1 MKGGPGHQH
10 DGDLIGS
17 ALAPPSSS
25 SAAAAGGGDDH
36 ADVEGGSRHQLL
48 LHEESSSS
56 RPAAGS
62 SSQEAAGAQ
71 HTQQPQQE
79 HAPRDAASTFFS
91 EASGSDHDGWGDPY
105 STTTEDDGTLRGID
119 VDISQ
124 RYRSP
129 NRPGHAPAT
138 PSTLGGG
145 QSPTLVF
152 SPAMSSPGNTS
163 LSSTNLSPHQQKRYG
178 GGGGGGGASSHRRQL
193 HPPAPP
199 DIMTQSGAP
208 LSADMMVP
216 TLGVPVA
223 GAQPQQRPVSLALGK
238 QPTTKDTSTSL
249 QNGRG
254 GGNSRPAGSSSGIPP
269 SGTGTTLPNYGDMAA
284 AAMQGASSKG
294 HRRKRSWSGGG
305 KGKNA
310 APVHRRTRSG
320 DGKAAGLLTG
330 GVGDWKGMELDQLPL
345 PQPIRW
351 TTSATSAATEHKHQ
365 QKQTSGGR
373 VGSAPSLSVAAASA
387 GSGNGGKNV
396 TGLGTQKHIITSP
409 RKAAAADARRIL
421 EARYG
426 SHMMGR
432 SESRQSMGYSETDES
447 EIETGGPPL
456 HDGQRRSPAR
466 AASTSVSSGGGGIA
480 RTFSTGSNADLSET
494 TQESNHSMFSWIS
507 GRFSTVSGR
516 SKSGLARLRSGQ
528 SNRSSSSRTFGSS
541 LGMSGVGEAASF
553 SPTNNNDVLT
563 SRELNRS
570 SSLQQQLGENAP
582 LLEHEPSAT
591 SNRSSSD
598 RASTSDNDSGGD
610 SSPFEDQKNDLFRQ
624 RKVMMQISATAAER
638 ESPDL
643 DKTQRSFKS
652 ILSQPSFG
660 VPDHEADKFPTFVC
674 PNCRTR
680 QRNFFTVSSAPRQF
694 ESPAGFL
701 AFYMAL
707 YVVSSLFIFGLEEGW
722 PALDCVYFAVITLT
736 TAGLGDYVP
745 STDSAKIICSVFIYF
760 GVACIGL
767 LLGSLLASGLDD
779 ASRQR
784 ARETMVNDC
793 PNCARLEAQRRMLD
807 VSRRSYVPS
816 SFGGA
821 PNEHKTWYSERSNDD
836 PILRHKQ
843 VSPTV
848 PVSAHKNS
856 GKPPSGKATR
866 FDIPV
871 VNSPSRPS
879 HPLLQSPQPTHA
891 GENTPLGYN
900 QTAWGGQTYNAT
912 YTMSPFSTGNG
923 AAAAQTP
930 VLSSQYGGAQTI
942 SPVPSN
948 VMNLQSHTRHMSFDI
963 QNMANTPVPPF
974 GPSRSRNYS
983 VDVQATPGLPS
994 NDKSQTLNTT
1004 MATPDG
1010 TEYAQVG
1017 REAGDDQDDY
1027 SDSYST
1033 SSEASSGRSSEGRY
1047 ESFASE
1053 DDPMVPLS
1061 KVQSAKYVF
1070 LTLRQ
1075 ALANSVF
1082 IIAIGGFGFYF
1093 IERMTVVNAFYFT
1106 TVLLTT
1112 VG

>member
-1 MKGGPGHQH
+1 MKGGRGHH

-25 SAAAAGGGDDH
+25 SAGGGGGDDH

-48 LHEESSSS
+48 LQHESSS

-71 HTQQPQQE
+71 HTQQPRQ

-91 EASGSDHDGWGDPY
+91 EASGSDHDGWGEPY
-105 STTTEDDGTLRGID
+105 YTTTEDDSTLRGID

-129 NRPGHAPAT
+129 NRPGPAT

-178 GGGGGGGASSHRRQL
+178 GSGSGGGGTSSHRRQL

-208 LSADMMVP
+208 LGANMMVP

-223 GAQPQQRPVSLALGK
+223 GAQPQQQRPVHVSLGK
-238 QPTTKDTSTSL
+238 QPTTKDISTSL

-254 GGNSRPAGSSSGIPP
+254 GGSSRPAGSSGIPP
-269 SGTGTTLPNYGDMAA
+269 SGTGIILPNYGDMAA
-284 AAMQGASSKG
+284 AATMQGASSNSKG

-330 GVGDWKGMELDQLPL
+330 GAGDWKGMELDQLPL

-351 TTSATSAATEHKHQ
+351 ANSATSAAAEHKHQ

-373 VGSAPSLSVAAASA
+373 VGSAPSLAVAAASA
-387 GSGNGGKNV
+387 GSGDGGKND
-396 TGLGTQKHIITSP
+396 TDLGTQKLIITSP

-426 SHMMGR
+426 TALMGR
-432 SESRQSMGYSETDES
+432 SESRQSIGYSETDES

-456 HDGQRRSPAR
+456 HDGQRRSPTR
-466 AASTSVSSGGGGIA
+466 AASTSVSSAGGGMA
-480 RTFSTGSNADLSET
+480 RPFSPASNADLSET
-494 TQESNHSMFSWIS
+494 TQESNHSLFSWIS
-507 GRFSTVSGR
+507 GQFSTVSGR
-516 SKSGLARLRSGQ
+516 SKSGLAKLRSGQ

-553 SPTNNNDVLT
+553 SPTNNNDMLT
-563 SRELNRS
+563 RELNRS

-582 LLEHEPSAT
+582 LLEREPSAT

-598 RASTSDNDSGGD
+598 RASTSDGDSGGD

-624 RKVMMQISATAAER
+624 RKVMIQISANAAER

-779 ASRQR
+779 ASRKR

-793 PNCARLEAQRRMLD
+793 PNCARLEAQKRMLD

-821 PNEHKTWYSERSNDD
+821 PSEHKTWYSERSNVD
-836 PILRHKQ
+836 PILHHKQ

-848 PVSAHKNS
+848 PVSARKSS

-871 VNSPSRPS
+871 VNSPGGPP

-942 SPVPSN
+942 SPVPRN
-948 VMNLQSHTRHMSFDI
+948 VTNLQSHTRHMSFDI
-963 QNMANTPVPPF
+963 QNMANTPAPPF

-994 NDKSQTLNTT
+994 NDTFMSQTLNTT

-1017 REAGDDQDDY
+1017 REAGDDEDDY

-1033 SSEASSGRSSEGRY
+1033 SSEASSGRSPEESY
-1047 ESFASE
+1047 ESSASE
-1053 DDPMVPLS
+1053 YDSMVPLS

>member
-1 MKGGPGHQH
+1 M
-10 DGDLIGS
+10 
-17 ALAPPSSS
+17 A
-25 SAAAAGGGDDH
+25 
-36 ADVEGGSRHQLL
+36 
-48 LHEESSSS
+48 
-56 RPAAGS
+56 RP
-62 SSQEAAGAQ
+62 
-71 HTQQPQQE
+71 
-79 HAPRDAASTFFS
+79 
-91 EASGSDHDGWGDPY
+91 
-105 STTTEDDGTLRGID
+105 
-119 VDISQ
+119 
-124 RYRSP
+124 
-129 NRPGHAPAT
+129 
-138 PSTLGGG
+138 
-145 QSPTLVF
+145 F
-152 SPAMSSPGNTS
+152 SPA
-163 LSSTNLSPHQQKRYG
+163 
-178 GGGGGGGASSHRRQL
+178 
-193 HPPAPP
+193 
-199 DIMTQSGAP
+199 
-208 LSADMMVP
+208 
-216 TLGVPVA
+216 
-223 GAQPQQRPVSLALGK
+223 
-238 QPTTKDTSTSL
+238 
-249 QNGRG
+249 
-254 GGNSRPAGSSSGIPP
+254 
-269 SGTGTTLPNYGDMAA
+269 
-284 AAMQGASSKG
+284 
-294 HRRKRSWSGGG
+294 
-305 KGKNA
+305 
-310 APVHRRTRSG
+310 
-320 DGKAAGLLTG
+320 
-330 GVGDWKGMELDQLPL
+330 
-345 PQPIRW
+345 
-351 TTSATSAATEHKHQ
+351 
-365 QKQTSGGR
+365 
-373 VGSAPSLSVAAASA
+373 
-387 GSGNGGKNV
+387 
-396 TGLGTQKHIITSP
+396 
-409 RKAAAADARRIL
+409 
-421 EARYG
+421 
-426 SHMMGR
+426 
-432 SESRQSMGYSETDES
+432 
-447 EIETGGPPL
+447 
-456 HDGQRRSPAR
+456 
-466 AASTSVSSGGGGIA
+466 
-480 RTFSTGSNADLSET
+480 SNADLSET
-494 TQESNHSMFSWIS
+494 TQESNHSLFSWIS
-507 GRFSTVSGR
+507 WQFSTVSGR
-516 SKSGLARLRSGQ
+516 SKSGLAKLRSGQ

-563 SRELNRS
+563 RELNRS

-591 SNRSSSD
+591 PTRISSD
-598 RASTSDNDSGGD
+598 RASTSDGDSGGD

-624 RKVMMQISATAAER
+624 RKVMMQISANAAER

-779 ASRQR
+779 ASRKR

-793 PNCARLEAQRRMLD
+793 PNCARLEAQKRMLD

-821 PNEHKTWYSERSNDD
+821 PSEHKTWYSERSNAD
-836 PILRHKQ
+836 PILHHKQ

-848 PVSAHKNS
+848 PVSARKSS

-871 VNSPSRPS
+871 VNSPGGPP

-942 SPVPSN
+942 SPVPRN
-948 VMNLQSHTRHMSFDI
+948 VTNLQSHTRHMSFDI

-994 NDKSQTLNTT
+994 NDTFMSQTLNTT

-1017 REAGDDQDDY
+1017 REAGDDEDDY

-1033 SSEASSGRSSEGRY
+1033 SSEASSGRSPEGSY
-1047 ESFASE
+1047 ESSASE
-1053 DDPMVPLS
+1053 YDSMVPLS

-1112 VG
+1112 VGYGDIVPQTSEGKMFATVYVLIAGTVLLHNMSMISMIPIELRKRRVERAVLRQFGNQLDDAALRELATGPLVKRLQLSATRADGLDECTREMFALAMLVRLGRISEQDVRSTFDAFRRLDVDDDGVLNSRDIIMGEFQRRQTILRQSRSQADLQSAQQKAEKNPITGTPTSNPSSESAGVELIDGRV